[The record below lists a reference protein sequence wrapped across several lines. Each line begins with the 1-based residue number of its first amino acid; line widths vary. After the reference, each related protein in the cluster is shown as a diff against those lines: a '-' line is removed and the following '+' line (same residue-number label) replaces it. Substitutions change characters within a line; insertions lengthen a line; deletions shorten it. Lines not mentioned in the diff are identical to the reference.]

1 MTTEK
6 TIKYYLSEDDKEILE
21 KAREILQT
29 FDEDPEDMLRHTTE
43 FEYLYRDEDFSNAV
57 STIDEILFNENVNLT
72 LN

>member
-21 KAREILQT
+21 KAKEILQT
-29 FDEDPEDMLRHTTE
+29 FDEDPEDMLRHTEE
-43 FEYLYRDEDFSNAV
+43 FEYNYRDEDFSHSV
-57 STIDEILFNENVNLT
+57 SVIDNILFYENVNLT

>member
-21 KAREILQT
+21 KAKEILQT

-43 FEYLYRDEDFSNAV
+43 FEYFYREEDFHGAV
-57 STIDEILFNENVNLT
+57 AIIDEILFNENVNLT

>member
-6 TIKYYLSEDDKEILE
+6 TLRYYLSEDDKEILE
-21 KAREILQT
+21 KAKEIFQT

-43 FEYLYRDEDFSNAV
+43 FEYLYRDEDFSTAV
-57 STIDEILFNENVNLT
+57 ATIDEILFNENVNLT